1 MQDELSEGEQEKL
14 HQIALDFLQSTGRKQ
29 PSQNDI
35 DELYNRFLMLDPEAL
50 QILINRDEDAP
61 ARHPT

>member
-1 MQDELSEGEQEKL
+1 MQDELSEGEHNKL
-14 HQIALDFLQSTGRKQ
+14 HQIALDFLLSTGRKK

-50 QILINRDEDAP
+50 QILINRDDDAP
-61 ARHPT
+61 T

>member
-1 MQDELSEGEQEKL
+1 MQDELSEGEQNKL
-14 HQIALDFLQSTGRKQ
+14 HQIALDFLLSTGSKK

-50 QILINRDEDAP
+50 QILINRDDDAQ
-61 ARHPT
+61 T